1 MYPSRQEHSQPLN
14 DYDNT
19 SVSDL
24 KGFDIAFKSCQPPR
38 VSLPIKL
45 FSFIYCYKYLTK
57 SSPCP
62 SNLPHERVGDLGFS
76 GGYTNF

>member
-1 MYPSRQEHSQPLN
+1 VGREFE
-14 DYDNT
+14 T
-19 SVSDL
+19 
-24 KGFDIAFKSCQPPR
+24 R